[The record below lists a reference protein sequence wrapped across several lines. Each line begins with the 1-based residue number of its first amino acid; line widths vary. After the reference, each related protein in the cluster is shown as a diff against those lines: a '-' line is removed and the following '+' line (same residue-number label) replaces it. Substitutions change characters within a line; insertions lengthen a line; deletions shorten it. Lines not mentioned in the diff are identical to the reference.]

1 MGYLLAIL
9 CFIIVK
15 NLSFSHK
22 EFMVNNNMHDN
33 LRMKIRNNF

>member
-22 EFMVNNNMHDN
+22 EFMVNNMHDN